1 MEVPLTE
8 KQGARVRNLTRIAT
22 ELESL
27 ADRCRLV
34 VESLK
39 EIQILGVEID
49 GGFRTEI
56 TKVCQQLL
64 TCYEST
70 FDMLTGQIGAE
81 KAVYSKQVMKF
92 DQMLFAL
99 RKSYLSWLRSEA
111 GSNYEVEA
119 GIKLS
124 DILVAIK
131 QMRSINENI
140 YEAYSSQL
148 NN

>member
-1 MEVPLTE
+1 
-8 KQGARVRNLTRIAT
+8 
-22 ELESL
+22 
-27 ADRCRLV
+27 
-34 VESLK
+34 
-39 EIQILGVEID
+39 
-49 GGFRTEI
+49 
-56 TKVCQQLL
+56 
-64 TCYEST
+64 
-70 FDMLTGQIGAE
+70 
-81 KAVYSKQVMKF
+81 
-92 DQMLFAL
+92 MLFAL